1 MFKFEYKDWTAVH
14 KNIWSDLLKS
24 SNLLEERDKNI
35 VEVGCFEGRSTVWF
49 ANKLINTP
57 NSRYFCIDSWK
68 GGEEIERLKLN
79 YDMEL
84 VYSNFCENIKQLPCY
99 PQITIIKS
107 NSEKALV
114 GLPFLYRNVDFLYLD
129 GSHTQRDT
137 LVDLVHGLSLL
148 KVGGILIVDDYSN
161 NMATSDISLRAT
173 MSVDFVVSSF
183 KSEITHYVTEEGQM
197 VIKRVSD

>member
-1 MFKFEYKDWTAVH
+1 MFNFKYKDWTAVH
-14 KNIWSDLLKS
+14 KEIWSDLLKNS
-24 SNLLEERDKNI
+24 KLLEERDKNI

-68 GGEEIERLKLN
+68 GGEEIERLKLD

-84 VYSNFCENIKQLPCY
+84 VFSNFSENIKKLLCY
-99 PQITIIKS
+99 PQISVIKS
-107 NSEKALV
+107 TSEKALV

-161 NMATSDISLRAT
+161 NMATNDTSLRAT
-173 MSVDFVVSSF
+173 MSVDFVVSTF
-183 KSEITHYVTEEGQM
+183 KNEVVHFVTEEGQM
-197 VIKRVSD
+197 VIKRVRE